1 MKTPTPLL
9 AARGVSA
16 HAESKT
22 LLQDVDIAVQAG
34 EVLGLLGPNGAG
46 KTSLL
51 RVLAGV
57 LEADAGET
65 FIGEQPMS
73 AVSRQERARSV
84 AYLAQD
90 AEVHWPLSVTSVVA
104 LGRLPHRRGLA
115 ALSATDNDAIA
126 RALRSTQTLQ
136 LADRRL
142 NTLSGG
148 ERMRVL
154 VARML
159 ATEADV
165 LLADEPVTGLD
176 PFFQLEFMDL
186 FTNEA
191 AAGRGVVLVLHDL
204 ALALRYCDR
213 VVLLDGGRVAAEGTP
228 ASVLTEAALQQT
240 YGVTSVSGTHEG
252 QPYVLPWR
260 RQHVELD
267 V

>member
-1 MKTPTPLL
+1 MKTQMPLL
-9 AARGVSA
+9 EARGISA
-16 HAESKT
+16 HVATKT
-22 LLQDVDIAVQAG
+22 LLRNVDIAVQPG

-51 RVLAGV
+51 RILAGMLDV
-57 LEADAGET
+57 DAGET
-65 FIGEQPMS
+65 LISGQQMS
-73 AVSRQERARSV
+73 SVSRQDRARSIV
-84 AYLAQD
+84 YLAQD
-90 AEVHWPLSVTSVVA
+90 AEVHWPLSVASVVA
-104 LGRLPHRRGLA
+104 LGRLPHRRGIA
-115 ALSATDNDAIA
+115 ALSPADHDAIVQ
-126 RALRSTQTLQ
+126 ALTATQTLQ

-159 ATEADV
+159 ATQANV

-213 VVLLDGGRVAAEGTP
+213 VVLLDGGQVVAEGAP
-228 ASVLTEAALQQT
+228 EQVLTQTALQQT
-240 YGVTSVSGTHEG
+240 YGVTSVSGTHDG
-252 QPYVLPWR
+252 QQYILPLSSSGTCR
-260 RQHVELD
+260 
-267 V
+267 